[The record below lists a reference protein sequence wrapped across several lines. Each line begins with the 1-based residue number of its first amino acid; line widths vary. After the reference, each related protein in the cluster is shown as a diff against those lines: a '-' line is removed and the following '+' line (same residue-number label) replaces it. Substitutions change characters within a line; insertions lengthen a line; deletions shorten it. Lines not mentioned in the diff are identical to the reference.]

1 MPIANV
7 EHTDTNIVL
16 PSVNVSSLDDYLNVN
31 PFSNN
36 SFFEVHKFFAAQMIM
51 MEKQKQLLQVPNDKL
66 NLCRSEAH
74 STKDMSVSR
83 NDERAKHFTEKNGS
97 LAMDANVI
105 RKEHFNFGRHRKTF
119 QHEFGEKET
128 EDMKFS
134 LEHAKC
140 YLETKELWQKF
151 HRLGTE
157 MIITKTGR

>member
-1 MPIANV
+1 MSHAKDPDTDIVPPGVDISSAN
-7 EHTDTNIVL
+7 
-16 PSVNVSSLDDYLNVN
+16 DYLNAN
-31 PFSNN
+31 PFSN
-36 SFFEVHKFFAAQMIM
+36 SIFEVHKFLAAQMIM
-51 MEKQKQLLQVPNDKL
+51 MEKQKQLLQVPNNKL

-83 NDERAKHFTEKNGS
+83 SDERAKHFHGKNGS
-97 LAMDANVI
+97 LAMGPNVTL
-105 RKEHFNFGRHRKTF
+105 KEHFNFTKYSQTF
-119 QHEFGEKET
+119 QREFGEKEPA
-128 EDMKFS
+128 DMKFL